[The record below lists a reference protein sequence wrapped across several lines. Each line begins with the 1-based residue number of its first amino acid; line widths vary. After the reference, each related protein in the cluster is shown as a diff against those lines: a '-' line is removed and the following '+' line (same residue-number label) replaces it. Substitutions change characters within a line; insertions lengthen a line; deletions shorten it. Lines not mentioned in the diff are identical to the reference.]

1 MNKDERQQKIDE
13 FNKSMKE
20 FGDKVKDYTD
30 TAAISGMYA
39 KDAIDAKID
48 DAKSALAAAKENARI
63 ISERGKSKFSSA
75 LIKAQMELNVAKEN
89 IAEKKEAR
97 DKEKL
102 SKYIDDELEYAES
115 SLQLAFLAAQEAKL
129 AFLEAVAAQKE
140 YDEKYGEE
148 DK

>member
-1 MNKDERQQKIDE
+1 
-13 FNKSMKE
+13 
-20 FGDKVKDYTD
+20 
-30 TAAISGMYA
+30 MYA

-48 DAKSALAAAKENARI
+48 DAKSGLAAAKENARI

-140 YDEKYGEE
+140 YDEKYGKE

>member
-102 SKYIDDELEYAES
+102 SKYIDDELKYADQS
-115 SLQLAFLAAQEAKL
+115 IALAFLAVEDAKV
-129 AFLEAVAAQKE
+129 AFLNAVEAQQE
-140 YDEKYGEE
+140 YDEKYGDDE
-148 DK
+148 

>member
-1 MNKDERQQKIDE
+1 MENERTIRRLE
-13 FNKSMKE
+13 E
-20 FGDKVKDYTD
+20 
-30 TAAISGMYA
+30 
-39 KDAIDAKID
+39 
-48 DAKSALAAAKENARI
+48 ENAMLKEEVQILRDMI
-63 ISERGKSKFSSA
+63 LDMKFDDVKYLFTTCSKSELMDISHKGSFPFTLEFLQDAGIDIDYAMNYVDQKKDQ
-75 LIKAQMELNVAKEN
+75 LE
-89 IAEKKEAR
+89 KEAR

>member
-48 DAKSALAAAKENARI
+48 DAKSGLAAAKENARI

>member
-30 TAAISGMYA
+30 TVAISGMYA

-48 DAKSALAAAKENARI
+48 DAKSGLAAAKENARI

-148 DK
+148 NK

>member
-48 DAKSALAAAKENARI
+48 DAKSGLAVAKENARI

>member
-30 TAAISGMYA
+30 TVAISGMYA

-148 DK
+148 NK